1 MESLLQL
8 SARVD
13 AHERHEEQYGADST
27 AAKNPTRTMF
37 TWDFAKNLFFLE
49 NQ

>member
-8 SARVD
+8 SARAD

-27 AAKNPTRTMF
+27 AAKKSHANYVHVGF
-37 TWDFAKNLFFLE
+37 C
-49 NQ
+49 